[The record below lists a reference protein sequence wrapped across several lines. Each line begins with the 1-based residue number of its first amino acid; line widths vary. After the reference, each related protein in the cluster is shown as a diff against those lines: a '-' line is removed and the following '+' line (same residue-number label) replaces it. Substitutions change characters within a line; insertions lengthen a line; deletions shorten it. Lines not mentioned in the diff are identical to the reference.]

1 MKCSLQSSDFIKIM
15 KITFMQMLLFAILTG
30 VSLAANVK
38 AQRMLDKKV
47 NLSVD
52 NVNLDEAL
60 KKLENSTAVKFIYSK
75 DFVRLNEKVSLNAK
89 EEKLGKVLSELLFP
103 HAISF

>member
-1 MKCSLQSSDFIKIM
+1 MKCSLQSSDFLKIM
-15 KITFMQMLLFAILTG
+15 KITFVQTLMFAILTT

-38 AQRMLDKKV
+38 AQEVLDQKV

-60 KKLENSTAVKFIYSK
+60 KKLETAIAVKFIYSR
-75 DFVRLNEKVSLNAK
+75 DFVRLNEKVSLESK
-89 EEKLGKVLSELLFP
+89 DVKLGEV
-103 HAISF
+103 